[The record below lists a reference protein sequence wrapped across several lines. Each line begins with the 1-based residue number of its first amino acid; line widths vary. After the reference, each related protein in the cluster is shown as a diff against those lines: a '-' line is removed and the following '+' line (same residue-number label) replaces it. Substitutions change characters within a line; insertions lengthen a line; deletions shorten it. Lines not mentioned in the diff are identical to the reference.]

1 MVGDRDDQGSRP
13 IRSKRREHFSDERVR
28 RPLAGQGRRVAGAA
42 IMSERVLDR
51 GLNVK
56 TTMGNVINLSPPLV
70 ISREEME
77 AALGILDLALGAVEL
92 EFGYTPQ
99 AAASQPH
106 RPGVHGSIQSCHDGR
121 DSPVRI
127 SNQRRA

>member
-42 IMSERVLDR
+42 IMYAALDR

-77 AALGILDLALGAVEL
+77 AAQGILDLALGAVEL
-92 EFGYTPQ
+92 EFRYTPQ